1 MNIEKLAMS
10 LHNIITLYANIFGT
24 GSYYAYYQ
32 RENINTNTVTDSLI
46 FTGVLSV
53 KYAHSVVAQIMWD

>member
-1 MNIEKLAMS
+1 MG
-10 LHNIITLYANIFGT
+10 LHNTITLHANIFGT

-46 FTGVLSV
+46 FTGVLPG
-53 KYAHSVVAQIMWD
+53 KYAHSVGAQIMWD